1 MDLAL
6 DEKRH
11 WKKNISL
18 FLSSQMISLFGSS
31 IVQYAILWHITL
43 TTESG
48 LMMTVYIIC
57 GFIPTFI
64 LSPFAGV
71 WVDRYN
77 RKHLIIL
84 ADGMIALAT
93 LILAILFY
101 LGYNSIWLLFVIAA
115 IRAFGAGV
123 QMPAIGAIL
132 PQIVPTDKLTKVNGI
147 NGSLQSMVLLVSPMV
162 GALFF
167 SVTTLENIFLID
179 VVTATLAI
187 SVLLFFL
194 RVKPHKKA
202 SEKQKVTYFA
212 DFKIGLQ
219 YIKHH
224 DYLKMF
230 FIFLAVFLVMM
241 APASF
246 LTPIQVA
253 RSFGDDVWRLSAIE
267 VAFSIG
273 MIIGGGVIA
282 SWGGF
287 KNRVITQSFAG
298 VIMGVST
305 IALGVVPLFSIY
317 LMFML
322 LFGVAVPIY
331 NTPASV
337 LLQEKVAEDYLGR
350 VFGIMS
356 MISTAMMPLGM
367 LIFGP
372 IADIVSIE
380 SLLIGTGIALM
391 LIAFAYGRN
400 RTLLEAGM
408 PLKKEAEM

>member
-48 LMMTVYIIC
+48 FMMTVYIIC

-224 DYLKMF
+224 DCLKVF
-230 FIFLAVFLVMM
+230 FIFLAVFLVIM

-253 RSFGDDVWRLSAIE
+253 RNFGDDVWRLSAIE

-391 LIAFAYGRN
+391 LIAFTYGRN

>member
-1 MDLAL
+1 
-6 DEKRH
+6 
-11 WKKNISL
+11 
-18 FLSSQMISLFGSS
+18 
-31 IVQYAILWHITL
+31 
-43 TTESG
+43 
-48 LMMTVYIIC
+48 MMTVYIIC

-224 DYLKMF
+224 DYLKVF

-253 RSFGDDVWRLSAIE
+253 RNFGDDVWRLSAIE

>member
-224 DYLKMF
+224 DCLKVF

-253 RSFGDDVWRLSAIE
+253 RNFGDDVWRLSAIE

-391 LIAFAYGRN
+391 LIAFTYGRN

>member
-162 GALFF
+162 GALFY
-167 SVTTLENIFLID
+167 SVTTLENIFLQSSSSSRFYFSFSVFIISGS
-179 VVTATLAI
+179 VICSVKKRKGKRACGEKGRFSLAFE
-187 SVLLFFL
+187 S
-194 RVKPHKKA
+194 
-202 SEKQKVTYFA
+202 
-212 DFKIGLQ
+212 
-219 YIKHH
+219 YIR
-224 DYLKMF
+224 F
-230 FIFLAVFLVMM
+230 
-241 APASF
+241 
-246 LTPIQVA
+246 
-253 RSFGDDVWRLSAIE
+253 
-267 VAFSIG
+267 
-273 MIIGGGVIA
+273 
-282 SWGGF
+282 
-287 KNRVITQSFAG
+287 
-298 VIMGVST
+298 
-305 IALGVVPLFSIY
+305 
-317 LMFML
+317 
-322 LFGVAVPIY
+322 
-331 NTPASV
+331 
-337 LLQEKVAEDYLGR
+337 
-350 VFGIMS
+350 
-356 MISTAMMPLGM
+356 
-367 LIFGP
+367 
-372 IADIVSIE
+372 
-380 SLLIGTGIALM
+380 
-391 LIAFAYGRN
+391 
-400 RTLLEAGM
+400 
-408 PLKKEAEM
+408 